1 MSFVDWVGV
10 GAVIIPAIVAGYK
23 LFNKLNKII
32 ASQERLEMDTL
43 RLQLLQMIQHDPT
56 NRIAITMLKDIYV
69 KRNGNSYILTEYEK
83 WAKKYNK
90 PTKAKK

>member
-1 MSFVDWVGV
+1 MSIVDWVGV
-10 GAVIIPAIVAGYK
+10 GAVIIPAIVTGYK
-23 LFNKLNKII
+23 MFNKLNAII

-56 NRIAITMLKDIYV
+56 NRIAITMLKDLYV

-90 PTKAKK
+90 PNKGKK